1 MQPYYLYSLI
11 RELNKYY
18 TIRGYATVGHGQR
31 HRKLP
36 WSHMDMHGVSV
47 WTSEAQCKHSERF
60 TNVAAGPPARRAA
73 STRRPRRVSP
83 AGKGSRLR
91 GYTNRGAATQNLPHC
106 SLPGSV
112 AFRRRTFFT
121 PVDRQRGQV
130 TMSQTCLENK
140 Q

>member
-60 TNVAAGPPARRAA
+60 TNVAAGPPRGDPGVFHQR
-73 STRRPRRVSP
+73 
-83 AGKGSRLR
+83 GKVLGSE
-91 GYTNRGAATQNLPHC
+91 ATQTEAPLRRMSHTVLYQEVSLSGGEHFLPP
-106 SLPGSV
+106 LTGSV
-112 AFRRRTFFT
+112 VR
-121 PVDRQRGQV
+121 
-130 TMSQTCLENK
+130 LL
-140 Q
+140 